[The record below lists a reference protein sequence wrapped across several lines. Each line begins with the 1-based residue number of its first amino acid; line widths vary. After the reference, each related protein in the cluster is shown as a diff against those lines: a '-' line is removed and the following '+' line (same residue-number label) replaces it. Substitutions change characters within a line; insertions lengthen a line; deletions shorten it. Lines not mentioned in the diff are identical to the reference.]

1 MERFDTSKYEF
12 DRPLLIDKNKKV
24 IDLIKDELSGKRKKQ
39 IVTLRPKMYSFPTNN
54 DRVDKK
60 VINTKRVI
68 KREKTM
74 RLKRAFKEK

>member
-1 MERFDTSKYEF
+1 
-12 DRPLLIDKNKKV
+12 
-24 IDLIKDELSGKRKKQ
+24 
-39 IVTLRPKMYSFPTNN
+39 MYSFPTNN

-74 RLKRAFKEK
+74 RLKRVFKGK

>member
-1 MERFDTSKYEF
+1 
-12 DRPLLIDKNKKV
+12 
-24 IDLIKDELSGKRKKQ
+24 
-39 IVTLRPKMYSFPTNN
+39 MYSFPTNN

-74 RLKRAFKEK
+74 RLKRVFKEK